1 MHVARISACECSPQT
16 HYSPQQYD
24 SPLYNLLKSELSYNY
39 YYYDHIVLI
48 AVAGWAII
56 WPPHVIWPAEIG
68 WNCCRGAKSKKSNGE
83 CHSWLC

>member
-1 MHVARISACECSPQT
+1 MHVARISACESILHKLIILRSDMILHCII
-16 HYSPQQYD
+16 D
-24 SPLYNLLKSELSYNY
+24 
-39 YYYDHIVLI
+39 YYDHIVLI

-56 WPPHVIWPAEIG
+56 WPPHIIWPAEIG